1 METFTYKVFL
11 QLLSFNFLSA
21 DFSKEMERKKKL
33 VSLPQNYL
41 VLFHAISGLHHS
53 DDSFKNTSKGP
64 KANIRFI
71 WDILGTGKIFR
82 KSFFKKRLNAA
93 KNGCEEFLFLYIYY
107 NSCFRFNSSG
117 RKCHRD

>member
-11 QLLSFNFLSA
+11 QPLSFNFLSA

-82 KSFFKKRLNAA
+82 KSFFKKRFERSKKWLRRILIFVNI
-93 KNGCEEFLFLYIYY
+93 L
-107 NSCFRFNSSG
+107 
-117 RKCHRD
+117 